1 MPGESG
7 SEFLAADDTRHSV
20 GSMIISFE
28 AGVFAGCECSTCTLG
43 GAEPPKMYTCGHPR
57 VSTGKDTCSWTI
69 EPTRGAPGRSVVHP
83 IDDPVAHACFRGLR
97 APHVQIMTSI
107 RTIVH
112 VERLP
117 THIDPR
123 KHPCRPQL
131 GRRRLRTIN
140 QTIRTRPMTPA
151 AASVR
156 WSCVCRC
163 LRRLQAPHVYS
174 TSSYSSKWYTWNPR
188 PRC

>member
-1 MPGESG
+1 MSSAKLRNGASSQNHLFDSCMRRKEG
-7 SEFLAADDTRHSV
+7 LQLAWFNRSPV
-20 GSMIISFE
+20 
-28 AGVFAGCECSTCTLG
+28 VG

-83 IDDPVAHACFRGLR
+83 IDDPVAHACFRGLC

-107 RTIVH
+107 MTIVH
-112 VERLP
+112 VGGQHLG
-117 THIDPR
+117 IDPR
-123 KHPCRPQL
+123 KHPCRPQS
-131 GRRRLRTIN
+131 GRRRLRGIH
-140 QTIRTRPMTPA
+140 QTIRTWRMKPA
-151 AASVR
+151 AASAR

-174 TSSYSSKWYTWNPR
+174 TSSYSSKRYTWN
-188 PRC
+188 

>member
-1 MPGESG
+1 MQP
-7 SEFLAADDTRHSV
+7 AKTPADGPSSRR
-20 GSMIISFE
+20 E
-28 AGVFAGCECSTCTLG
+28 ARQARASSTQLRAIT
-43 GAEPPKMYTCGHPR
+43 
-57 VSTGKDTCSWTI
+57 
-69 EPTRGAPGRSVVHP
+69 
-83 IDDPVAHACFRGLR
+83 HACFRGSR

-107 RTIVH
+107 MTIVH
-112 VERLP
+112 VGGQHLG
-117 THIDPR
+117 IDPR

-174 TSSYSSKWYTWNPR
+174 MDVFHHPRGTRGTILIFPRARPAKTPAERTIEPTRGAPGRGVVHPMSASTYTDAFAGLMFHVL
-188 PRC
+188 

>member
-1 MPGESG
+1 MPGKSG

-83 IDDPVAHACFRGLR
+83 IDDPVAHACFRGSR

-107 RTIVH
+107 RIIVH
-112 VERLP
+112 VGGYR
-117 THIDPR
+117 TISFIDPR
-123 KHPCRPQL
+123 KHPCRPQS
-131 GRRRLRTIN
+131 GRRRLRAMH
-140 QTIRTRPMTPA
+140 QTIRTWPMTHA
-151 AASVR
+151 AASAR
-156 WSCVCRC
+156 
-163 LRRLQAPHVYS
+163 
-174 TSSYSSKWYTWNPR
+174 
-188 PRC
+188 